1 MNKKL
6 VLLFISLLILCS
18 GCTAEYTLSIGED
31 FTITESFTAMEDADF
46 YNTYQNSSVQKVIGF
61 ILEPN
66 LEYLNS
72 NGYQVDQVIHNSD
85 AGVKVENTYKSI
97 EEFKEKSK
105 VPNQIASDWSYV
117 DNGDTITLSIKGT
130 LNQDEQDQDGRYV
143 IDEAKIKIVVPFEVV
158 NHNAD
163 STENNSYIWNLDTKS
178 KDKEITITFTKSK
191 KVDKPSETPYII
203 FGIIIVVVLII
214 AIAIYSIIGST
225 KKRNDLDD

>member
-18 GCTAEYTLSIGED
+18 GCTAEYTLSIRED
-31 FTITESFTAMEDADF
+31 FTVTESFTAMEDADF
-46 YNTYQNSSVQKVIGF
+46 YNTYKNSSVQKVIGF

-85 AGVKVENTYKSI
+85 AGVKVENTYKSL

-117 DNGDTITLSIKGT
+117 DNEI
-130 LNQDEQDQDGRYV
+130 GRAHV
-143 IDEAKIKIVVPFEVV
+143 
-158 NHNAD
+158 
-163 STENNSYIWNLDTKS
+163 
-178 KDKEITITFTKSK
+178 
-191 KVDKPSETPYII
+191 
-203 FGIIIVVVLII
+203 
-214 AIAIYSIIGST
+214 
-225 KKRNDLDD
+225 

>member
-18 GCTAEYTLSIGED
+18 GCTAEYTLSIRED
-31 FTITESFTAMEDADF
+31 FTVTESFTAMEDADF

-85 AGVKVENTYKSI
+85 AGVKVENTYKSL

-163 STENNSYIWNLDTKS
+163 STENNSYIWNLGPKS
-178 KDKEITITFTKSK
+178 NDKEITITFTKNK
-191 KVDKPSETPYII
+191 KVDKPSETHYII
-203 FGIIIVVVLII
+203 LGIIIVVVLIV
-214 AIAIYSIIGST
+214 AIAIYSIVGST
-225 KKRNDLDD
+225 KKRNNLDD

>member
-18 GCTAEYTLSIGED
+18 GCTAEYTLSIRED
-31 FTITESFTAMEDADF
+31 FTVTESFTAMEDADF
-46 YNTYQNSSVQKVIGF
+46 YNTYKNSSVQKVIGF

-85 AGVKVENTYKSI
+85 AGVKVENTYKSL

-163 STENNSYIWNLDTKS
+163 STENNSYIWNLGPKS
-178 KDKEITITFTKSK
+178 NDKEITITFTKNK

-203 FGIIIVVVLII
+203 LGIIIVVVLIV
-214 AIAIYSIIGST
+214 AIAIYSIVGST
-225 KKRNDLDD
+225 KKRNNLDD